1 VFTWDE
7 TKRRRNIAERGIDFA
22 LVEAFDFISAL
33 TFPDRRFDY
42 GEHRQISIGFIG
54 RRLHVLV
61 FTLRGVDIRVISL
74 RKANEREIKQ
84 YETQDGAVGGR

>member
-7 TKRRRNIAERGIDFA
+7 AKRQRNIEERGIDFA

-33 TFPDRRFDY
+33 TLPDRRFDY

-61 FTLRGVDIRVISL
+61 FTQRGADIRVISL
-74 RKANEREIKQ
+74 RKANEREVKL
-84 YETQDGAVGGR
+84 YEAQGGAVGGR